1 MPLFSFLYL
10 QNLGGPGGGGMAH
23 ALLSPLLPAPLSIGV
38 GTIFK
43 KCEIL
48 KAVFFV

>member
-1 MPLFSFLYL
+1 MGEPLFSFLYIE
-10 QNLGGPGGGGMAH
+10 NLRCGGH
-23 ALLSPLLPAPLSIGV
+23 ALLSPLLPAPLKGIGL
-38 GTIFK
+38 GTIFE